1 MAHSTI
7 DLVYYITSTLNHT
20 EGLAMFTLSRIADQ
34 TSPFIPSNPSVETPS
49 HVDFLPLGLQ
59 QGYGVRYGKT
69 SDHARDRHLQD
80 QQMQDGFRIR

>member
-20 EGLAMFTLSRIADQ
+20 KDLVMSTLSRVAVQ
-34 TSPFIPSNPSVETPS
+34 TSPFIPSNLSVDIPS
-49 HVDFLPLGLQ
+49 HVDFMPLAIQ

-69 SDHARDRHLQD
+69 GEYARDRHLQD
-80 QQMQDGFRIR
+80 HQIQDGFRIR